1 MLPNITMQRAIRLW
15 LSMFDAPL
23 NGSESKI
30 RVQKEMITSLHLN
43 IYSFLIKYP
52 RHWISGTVFSGIYG
66 LFPSRAITSECGDIN
81 MSKCRK
87 KDEIKHILLKEM
99 RAP

>member
-1 MLPNITMQRAIRLW
+1 MQRAIRLW

-23 NGSESKI
+23 NGLDQI

-52 RHWISGTVFSGIYG
+52 RH
-66 LFPSRAITSECGDIN
+66 
-81 MSKCRK
+81 
-87 KDEIKHILLKEM
+87 
-99 RAP
+99 